1 MMNYQA
7 VVKPVQLVLYFLI
20 ASQGAFY
27 LVGFYKVL
35 SAMPS
40 RDFILLRK
48 TADPV
53 MAPKL
58 KVLYLL
64 TLVMSIVAILV
75 NFRSWSSVSLV
86 LFTAATLCLLA
97 DILIALTVSEPLNK
111 VITALQEPFK
121 GAAAIQRKWLEQ
133 IYIRAFLSAGGFLML
148 LFTYVKRS

>member
-20 ASQGAFY
+20 ASQGTFY
-27 LVGFYKVL
+27 LIGFYKVL

-48 TADPV
+48 AADPV

-64 TLVMSIVAILV
+64 TLVMSIVTILL
-75 NFRSWSSVSLV
+75 NFRSLSSVSLV
-86 LFTAATLCLLA
+86 LLAAATLCLVA
-97 DILIALTVSEPLNK
+97 DILIALTISEPLNK
-111 VITALQEPFK
+111 VITALQEPFES
-121 GAAAIQRKWLEQ
+121 AAGIQRKWLEQ
-133 IYIRAFLSAGGFLML
+133 IYIRAFLSVGGFLML